1 MTFDTRPSHPCAV
14 FHLAFL
20 CSVCIFCGFVA
31 IVFLL
36 LVVHEI
42 LFSAVP
48 QLLIGEFFM
57 VLFPSREVLL
67 LLLADSESK
76 GGCCVH
82 VQLLSRIRLFATQ
95 WTVARQAPLSVGFP
109 R

>member
-1 MTFDTRPSHPCAV
+1 M
-14 FHLAFL
+14 
-20 CSVCIFCGFVA
+20 
-31 IVFLL
+31 
-36 LVVHEI
+36 
-42 LFSAVP
+42 P

-95 WTVARQAPLSVGFP
+95 WTVARQAPLSVEFP
-109 R
+109 RQEYGSGLPIPPQGIFQTQGLNP